1 MHREERR
8 EGGNVNS
15 GYLCMVG
22 LWILAFLLISFDVA
36 QLLK

>member
-8 EGGNVNS
+8 ERENVNS
-15 GYLCMVG
+15 GYLWMVG
-22 LWILAFLLISFDVA
+22 LWIFAFLLISFDVA